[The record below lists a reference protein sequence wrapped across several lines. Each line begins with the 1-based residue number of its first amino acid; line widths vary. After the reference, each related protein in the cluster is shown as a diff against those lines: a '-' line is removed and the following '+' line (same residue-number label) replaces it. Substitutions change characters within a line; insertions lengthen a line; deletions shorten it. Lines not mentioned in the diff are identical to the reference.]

1 MNLRNKMILSFVLVS
16 LIPFASG
23 LILAI
28 KNSEPTVRS
37 EIHQK
42 IQAIQSAKVKRLKER
57 FKGYH
62 SATVIFSRHR
72 KFQDLFV
79 DYEDALD
86 KGVTSDEYKSVMEK
100 NSKFLRES
108 ATELDLGDI
117 LLVSNKGD
125 LIAKGDN
132 PSAHIGNSLVSLNNR
147 FSKKVKAVLD
157 SSYSGS
163 EGIIFADYI
172 KLPFYSEPFAFFI
185 SRFAPNSGERGRW
198 KKGESIGALLVAIPV
213 SAVNQIAN
221 ELTGLGKTGETY
233 FVGMEEDGQT
243 YYRTNRVVKKGK
255 LGDKRGGSSV
265 EKAFKE
271 QKESDHNVKIGST
284 GETEV
289 EYFSYVKDFGLN
301 WAIFTTQSE
310 DEAMA
315 AINAI
320 YKTATVVGIFFTF
333 AIFAFSFYFSQSITK
348 PILNV
353 VTRLYKG
360 ADHLTKTS
368 LNMEGQSERLSSAS
382 TQQASS
388 LQQTVASVDEISAMI
403 ERNTDASNESKDLSS
418 KSNEVA
424 TRGKS
429 TIEQMIFAI
438 EDINSSNKDITD
450 EMQHSNKQIQEIVQ
464 VIKNIGEKTK
474 VINDIVFQTK
484 LLSFNAS
491 VEAARAGEHGKGF
504 AVVAE
509 EVGNLAN
516 MSGSAA
522 TEISSM
528 LEESIKKVESIVSM
542 TQQKVDGLIV
552 KGKEK
557 VETGTRVAHEC
568 GRALDEIL
576 SNVRLVNDK
585 VAEIAQASVEQSQ
598 GVQEI
603 TDAMRQLDEVAHV
616 NSSIANESAGNV
628 RVLKNEAVELN
639 SIVEELNNIVTNSR
653 KAS

>member
-1 MNLRNKMILSFVLVS
+1 MSLRNKMILSFILVS

-23 LILAI
+23 LVLAI

-42 IQAIQSAKVKRLKER
+42 LEAIQSAKVTRLKER

-62 SATVIFSRHR
+62 SAAVIFSRHR

-86 KGVTSDEYKSVMEK
+86 KGKDSDEYKAVMAK
-100 NSKFLRES
+100 NSDFLKTS
-108 ATELDLGDI
+108 ATELDFGDI

-132 PSAHIGNSLVSLNNR
+132 PSLNIGTNLLELNNR
-147 FSKKVKAVLD
+147 FSQKLKAVLD
-157 SSYSGS
+157 SSYAGADS
-163 EGIIFADYI
+163 IIFGDYI
-172 KLPFYSEPFAFFI
+172 KLPFYNENFAFFI
-185 SRFAPNSGERGRW
+185 SRFAPNSSQRGRW
-198 KKGESIGALLVAIPV
+198 QKGESIGAVLLAIPTK
-213 SAVNQIAN
+213 AVNEIAN
-221 ELTGLGKTGETY
+221 ELTGLGTTGETY
-233 FVGMEEDGQT
+233 FVGMEPDGQT
-243 YYRTNRVVKKGK
+243 YYRTNRVVKKGNI
-255 LGDKRGGSSV
+255 GEKRGGSSV

-271 QKESDHNVKIGST
+271 QKTMDHKVKVGST
-284 GETEV
+284 GAVEV
-289 EYFSYVKDFGLN
+289 EYFSFIKDFGLN
-301 WAIFTTQSE
+301 WAVFTTQSE

-315 AINAI
+315 AIYAI
-320 YKTATVVGIFFTF
+320 YKTALVVGLFFAV
-333 AIFAFSFYFSQSITK
+333 AIFIFSYYFSQSITK

-353 VTRLYKG
+353 VARLYQG
-360 ADHLTKTS
+360 ADHLKKTS
-368 LNMEGQSERLSSAS
+368 SNMETQSERLSSAS

-388 LQQTVASVDEISAMI
+388 LQETVASVDEISAMI
-403 ERNTDASNESKDLSS
+403 ERNTDASNESKDLSG

-450 EMQHSNKQIQEIVQ
+450 EMQHSNQQIQEIVH

-528 LEESIKKVESIVSM
+528 LDESIRKVESIVSM

-603 TDAMRQLDEVAHV
+603 NDAMRQLDEVAHV

-628 RVLKNEAVELN
+628 RILKNEAVELN
-639 SIVEELNNIVTNSR
+639 SIVEELNNIVTNRR
-653 KAS
+653 KAA